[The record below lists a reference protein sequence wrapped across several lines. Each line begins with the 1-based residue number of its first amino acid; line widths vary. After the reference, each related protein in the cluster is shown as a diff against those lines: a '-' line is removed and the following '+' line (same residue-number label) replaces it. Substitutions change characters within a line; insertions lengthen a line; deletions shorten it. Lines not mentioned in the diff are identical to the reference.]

1 VPITVRISI
10 KERCTT
16 LCDKVVSDLLTYDRS
31 MVFSGSSGFL
41 HQYIDCHDITEVLLK
56 LALNTIKQ
64 TNQWFFYGWPNV
76 KHMIKMVYW
85 FPNDPPKSAL
95 LKHFIMDWK
104 KKFFLLL
111 SFFNYKMCLFGIFIE
126 RKKNCLPIH
135 LKNCNII
142 IAMYRFDLLES
153 GQNFRPN
160 KISSSK
166 C

>member
-1 VPITVRISI
+1 MTHQN
-10 KERCTT
+10 
-16 LCDKVVSDLLTYDRS
+16 LLYS
-31 MVFSGSSGFL
+31 N
-41 HQYIDCHDITEVLLK
+41 I
-56 LALNTIKQ
+56 
-64 TNQWFFYGWPNV
+64 
-76 KHMIKMVYW
+76 
-85 FPNDPPKSAL
+85 
-95 LKHFIMDWK
+95 FIMVWK

-160 KISSSK
+160 KMSSSK
-166 C
+166 CFNLSLVIKPVNIPLN